1 MYPVQRVG
9 VGQCLVLGVDMR
21 ISGSPG
27 GQMSLR
33 RNMQR
38 AGRLPGF
45 CHDEL
50 AVMMSWLI
58 GEVE

>member
-38 AGRLPGF
+38 AGRLPGVS
-45 CHDEL
+45 
-50 AVMMSWLI
+50 VMMNWLS
-58 GEVE
+58 